1 MYLIITYERVC
12 FFEKALKDLDTYNSN
27 SFYLEI
33 LINYFFGI
41 KYQQSKK
48 KKLEHE
54 YMYTKQE
61 LYTQMCV
68 GT

>member
-48 KKLEHE
+48 KN
-54 YMYTKQE
+54 
-61 LYTQMCV
+61 
-68 GT
+68 